1 MNQSPHRGIRKIALV
16 AVLMLAAGILC
27 APVTAMAI
35 GPGAKGPDVFAV
47 QGMLKS
53 LGSYAGEID
62 GVYGPLLKQG
72 VAHFQRTYGLP
83 ATGNVDARTLQAIL
97 WAYGELKIGPGTPPA
112 EPGEPAEPPGGKTG
126 GAPLSEE
133 ERLMLTLVNEAR
145 AKAGLAPLVTDLAMS
160 DVAELKSEDMA
171 QNHYFSHQSPTY
183 GSPFDMLDR
192 FGIRYRTAG
201 ENIACNRD
209 TEAAHAAL
217 MASEGHR
224 QNILNPAYTRIGI
237 GIVNGGPCG
246 KMFTQ
251 LFAGD

>member
-1 MNQSPHRGIRKIALV
+1 MNQSRKGMAK
-16 AVLMLAAGILC
+16 AVSVICLLLAAGILL
-27 APVTAMAI
+27 APVTATAI

-53 LGSYAGEID
+53 LGSYAGDID
-62 GVYGPLLKQG
+62 GIYGPLLKQG
-72 VAHFQRTYGLP
+72 VAHFQRIHGLP
-83 ATGNVDARTLQAIL
+83 VTGNVDAKTLQSIL
-97 WAYGELKIGPGTPPA
+97 WAYGELKIGRTSPPA
-112 EPGEPAEPPGGKTG
+112 EPGVPAEPPEDRTG
-126 GAPLSEE
+126 GALLSEE
-133 ERLMLTLVNEAR
+133 ERLMLSLVNKER
-145 AKAGLAPLVTDLAMS
+145 AEAGLKPLAADLPMS

-192 FGIRYRTAG
+192 FDIRYRTAG

-217 MASEGHR
+217 MASTGHR
-224 QNILNPAYTRIGI
+224 ENILNPRYTRIGI
-237 GIVNGGPCG
+237 GIVSGGPCG

>member
-1 MNQSPHRGIRKIALV
+1 MNPSNRGKGTRISVMAIL
-16 AVLMLAAGILC
+16 LMAGLLL
-27 APVTAMAI
+27 APVAATAI
-35 GPGAKGPDVFAV
+35 GPGAQGPDVFAV

-62 GVYGPLLKQG
+62 GIYGPLLKQG

-83 ATGNVDARTLQAIL
+83 ATGNVDGKTLQAIL
-97 WAYGELKIGPGTPPA
+97 WAYGELKIGPKSPPS
-112 EPGEPAEPPGGKTG
+112 EPGKPSEPPGGKAG

-133 ERLMLTLVNEAR
+133 ERLMLSLVNEER
-145 AKAGLAPLVTDLAMS
+145 AKAGLAPLSADLAMS
-160 DVAELKSEDMA
+160 DVAVLKSEDMA
-171 QNHYFSHQSPTY
+171 QNHYFSHQSPIY
-183 GSPFDMLDR
+183 GSPFDMMDR

-209 TEAAHAAL
+209 TQAAHAAL

-224 QNILNPAYTRIGI
+224 QNILNAGYTRIGI
-237 GIVNGGPCG
+237 GIVDGGPCG